1 MLQSSLCDYNDAYIG
16 VKGTV
21 TIENTNN
28 AANDK
33 KLAFKDKA
41 LIISCISKI
50 NNTLIDNEEDLGIVV
65 PMYNLIE
72 YSKNCKKIT
81 GSLYNYYRDELNS
94 GTEGTINYSIEDSKS
109 SDYKTSNTGKLE
121 DNNLEKEDAEIA
133 VSLEHVSN
141 FWRTTT
147 Y

>member
-1 MLQSSLCDYNDAYIG
+1 MLQSSLCDYSDAYIG

-121 DNNLEKEDAEIA
+121 DNILEKEDAEIA

>member
-1 MLQSSLCDYNDAYIG
+1 MH
-16 VKGTV
+16 
-21 TIENTNN
+21 
-28 AANDK
+28 
-33 KLAFKDKA
+33 
-41 LIISCISKI
+41 
-50 NNTLIDNEEDLGIVV
+50 LGIGV

-81 GSLYNYYRDELNS
+81 GSLYNYYRNELNS

-141 FWRTTT
+141 FWKTTT
-147 Y
+147 YYFGEHTINSL